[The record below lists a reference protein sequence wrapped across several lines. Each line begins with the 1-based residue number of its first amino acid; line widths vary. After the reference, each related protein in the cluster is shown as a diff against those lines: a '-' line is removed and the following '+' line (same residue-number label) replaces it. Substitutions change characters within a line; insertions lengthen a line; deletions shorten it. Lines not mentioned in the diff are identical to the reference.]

1 MLSDA
6 DDTVHRTEP
15 LTERHSVR
23 LLWTRPLCAT
33 AHSERCVPMRGG
45 GMPPPPPPPLPWRKR
60 RWPASPSSYSC
71 AFITSA
77 AGRCQR
83 PHSTG
88 LNPPVCPAA
97 VRPPS
102 GAHSSPIHCDA
113 CTQPR
118 LAAEGLCASLV
129 VLNAAAS
136 ARRGRARRWGELEAK
151 ASMWERA
158 DVVWVTAAAT
168 AATAGAAVFHTALSL
183 PARRVSPAQ
192 GHGARSHEAL
202 VTHSRQGSA
211 QPHCPGRAAG
221 QSPGASRPWPLA
233 VAAAAPAAAA
243 GAAAGSRP
251 SNERHGERRQGNCH
265 RRR

>member
-1 MLSDA
+1 MDSA
-6 DDTVHRTEP
+6 
-15 LTERHSVR
+15 SVR
-23 LLWTRPLCAT
+23 RRPQRALRSHA
-33 AHSERCVPMRGG
+33 RRR
-45 GMPPPPPPPLPWRKR
+45 PPLAACRQPPLAAPLGLHRLPHTRARSSHR
-60 RWPASPSSYSC
+60 RWALPTPPLDRLKPPSVPS
-71 AFITSA
+71 
-77 AGRCQR
+77 RCQA
-83 PHSTG
+83 SEWF
-88 LNPPVCPAA
+88 
-97 VRPPS
+97 S
-102 GAHSSPIHCDA
+102 HSSPLHSDA

-129 VLNAAAS
+129 VLNTAAS
-136 ARRGRARRWGELEAK
+136 ARRGRARRWGQLEAK

-168 AATAGAAVFHTALSL
+168 ATAGAAVFHTALSI

-192 GHGARSHEAL
+192 GHGAHSHEAL